1 MPTQTEIEFMT
12 VVRSSLREIAK
23 QLRIKNRLEEFRLRK
38 EYSSAEN
45 NPIIDKIMEDK
56 R

>member
-1 MPTQTEIEFMT
+1 MPTIGEIKHMA
-12 VVRSSLREIAK
+12 VVESALREIAV

-45 NPIIDKIMEDK
+45 NPIIDAIMEDK
-56 R
+56 Q

>member
-1 MPTQTEIEFMT
+1 MLTETEVRFMS
-12 VVRSSLREIAK
+12 VVQSSLREIAK

-45 NPIIDKIMEDK
+45 NPIINKIMEDS
-56 R
+56 